1 MNTINHIKT
10 VFSFFFKN
18 SLKSRK
24 TKLFFFLS
32 IIPSI
37 IIIIIN
43 IVNKGSS
50 DPAFNNLFEKI
61 GLIYFFVFYIQALAL
76 FLGTSI
82 INDEVSDK
90 TLIYLTTKPI
100 SKSSILIGKYLA
112 YYINALL
119 IVIIGVLLAF
129 ISDYKMG
136 LNLTTIILIL
146 GIAAIA
152 LLSYMAMF
160 NLFGTVL
167 KRPIMIGLVFVFGWE
182 PLASLIGGTVQK
194 FSYAY
199 YINFLLPGNIYELKS
214 SPSSA
219 FISIIMLLGF
229 AIIFLGISI
238 YTFKKKEYNLST

>member
-10 VFSFFFKN
+10 VFSFFLKI

-32 IIPSI
+32 ILPSI

-43 IVNKGSS
+43 IINKGSS
-50 DPAFNNLFEKI
+50 DPAFNNMFEKI

-100 SKSSILIGKYLA
+100 SKSSILIGKYFA
-112 YYINALL
+112 YYINALF
-119 IVIIGVLLAF
+119 IVLIGVLVAF

-136 LNLTTIILIL
+136 LSITTIISVL

-152 LLSYMAMF
+152 LLSYMAIF
-160 NLFGTVL
+160 NLFGTIL

-182 PLASLIGGTVQK
+182 PLVSLIGGTVQK

-219 FISIIMLLGF
+219 FISIIMLLSF